1 MAKRANPAFVG
12 IFVIGALALAVAA
25 VALLASGSLFR
36 TTHKFV
42 CFFDGNVNGLRVG
55 AAVKFKGVEIGE
67 VLQILLSLNAGTGPV
82 TLGNSSV
89 IKIPVI
95 IELDEGRILKRGASY
110 INVGNPAGMK
120 LAISRGLRAQL
131 STESL
136 LTGLLYVDLDMH
148 PGSPARFATNQN
160 PNQPYTEI
168 PTLPTAFE
176 QAQLIAAK
184 LMNQLDKIQLDQLVI
199 TATQA
204 LAAIRDL
211 ADSQDLK
218 DSIVSLKDTGQS
230 LDRTS
235 QSIRTLTAHLDRE
248 IGPMT
253 TSVQTTARNADATL
267 KQTQATLGRLDDT
280 LRPDA
285 PLLYQ
290 ANRTLVD
297 LSEAA
302 RSIRR
307 LAEYLERNPDAIVR
321 GRSYKKGAQ

>member
-12 IFVIGALALAVAA
+12 TFVIGALALAVAA
-25 VALLASGSLFR
+25 VALLGSGTLFR

-67 VLQILLSLNAGTGPV
+67 VRQILLSLNAGTGPV

-95 IELDEGRILKRGASY
+95 IELDEGRILKRGATY

-131 STESL
+131 SLESL

-148 PGSPARFATNQN
+148 PNSPERFSTAQN
-160 PNQPYTEI
+160 PNQTYTEI

-176 QAQLIAAK
+176 QAQSVATK
-184 LMNQLDKIQLDQLVI
+184 LMNQLDKVQLDQLVT

-204 LAAIRDL
+204 LAALRDL
-211 ADSQDLK
+211 AASQDLK
-218 DSIVSLKDTGQS
+218 DSIVSLKETGQN
-230 LDRTS
+230 LDKTS
-235 QSIRTLTAHLDRE
+235 DSIRVLTAHLDRQ

-253 TSVQTTARNADATL
+253 ASIQLTAKNADATF
-267 KQTQATLGRLDDT
+267 KQTQDTLGRLDET

-290 ANRTLVD
+290 ANHTLID
-297 LSEAA
+297 LGEAA
-302 RSIRR
+302 RAIRH

-321 GRSYKKGAQ
+321 GRSYKKGVQ